1 MSQHL
6 EVEVKFSVSE
16 STEIPDLTGIHGVT
30 DISESQVHNLSAVYF
45 DTEDLRLTRAKITL
59 RRRTG
64 GTDAGWHIKF
74 PGTFGRREV
83 HAGLDEPGADEH
95 TPPPALLGH
104 VRALI
109 QGHPL
114 HPIAEVANERHV
126 FYLKNAQ
133 GDIVAEFCDDHV
145 STVCHLPGG
154 ARKQWREWEFELAE
168 HLGHEEAG
176 WQLLKSA
183 TDVLTSAGA
192 FISDSPSKLVSA
204 LGDAIR
210 YAPTPPEKAVLPD
223 DDPAHA
229 VLAAIEANVNKIIEF
244 DPKVRADEWDSV
256 HQMRVATRELRSHMQ
271 TFEGVLGGEDYLQVE
286 KELKLLAT
294 ILGRARDAEVIEER
308 LASLIATEVGDAID
322 EETTNNLLEDLSS
335 EYRREHTRVVA
346 ALDNERYAQLLQS
359 LEDLLVNPPL
369 VTVAEEETT
378 DETPVSG
385 PDSRPDSSP
394 DEVTGTPAED
404 AGDIEEVVEQLDHAG
419 EVAELEDTPGVVEAA
434 EATGITDTTDLEE
447 AATRDIR
454 DVSTAPDP
462 APAPAGQDSGS
473 GQKVDATAVLLKHLD
488 RTHSKV
494 VKLNKKALKEWED
507 HDIPTAQ
514 REENFHNVRKAIK
527 KLRYSAEAVGDAT
540 EVNTKKLYK
549 ACSKLQS
556 VLGDFQD
563 AVTSRDELLRRA
575 NNAHKKGMNTFAYGV
590 LYQHEQMLSRKYLEG
605 YRDAYQAVA
614 TAYDKLE
621 KTTKKI
627 TREKDTTE
635 EKAKQK
641 TKGKNT
647 GKNRRK

>member
-6 EVEVKFSVSE
+6 EVEAKFSVSE

-30 DISESQVHNLSAVYF
+30 DIDQSEVHNLSAVYF

-64 GTDAGWHIKF
+64 GNDAGWHIKF
-74 PGTFGRREV
+74 PGTFGRTEV
-83 HAGLDEPGADEH
+83 RAGLDEPGSDDT

-109 QGHPL
+109 QGRPL

-126 FYLKNAQ
+126 FYLKNEQ

-168 HLGHEEAG
+168 QLGEEEGG
-176 WQLLKSA
+176 WQLLTSA
-183 TDVLTSAGA
+183 TDVLTGAGA
-192 FISDSPSKLVSA
+192 FVSDSPSKLVSA

-210 YAPTPPEKAVLPD
+210 YAPTPPEKATLPE

-229 VLAAIEANVNKIIEF
+229 VLAAIEANVNKIMEY

-271 TFEGVLGGEDYLQVE
+271 TFEGILGGEDYLQLE

-308 LASLIATEVGDAID
+308 LASLIDTEVGDAVD
-322 EETTNNLLEDLSS
+322 EETTKDLLEDLSS
-335 EYRREHTRVVA
+335 DYRREHTRVIA

-369 VTVAEEETT
+369 VTVSEEQE
-378 DETPVSG
+378 DEEAPAPGSDDTA
-385 PDSRPDSSP
+385 
-394 DEVTGTPAED
+394 GTPA
-404 AGDIEEVVEQLDHAG
+404 EEVVEQLDHA
-419 EVAELEDTPGVVEAA
+419 EEAAELEDTPDA
-434 EATGITDTTDLEE
+434 TDTTKLEE
-447 AATRDIR
+447 AATSEVEDAGE
-454 DVSTAPDP
+454 SPDS
-462 APAPAGQDSGS
+462 ADTDSGS
-473 GQKVDATAVLLKHLD
+473 GQKVDAAAVLLKHLD
-488 RTHSKV
+488 KTHSKV
-494 VKLNKKALKEWED
+494 VKLHKKAIKEWED
-507 HDIPTAQ
+507 HDIPTAE
-514 REENFHNVRKAIK
+514 REENFHNVRKTIK

-575 NNAHKKGMNTFAYGV
+575 HNAHKKGTNTFAYGV

-605 YRDAYQAVA
+605 YRDAYQGVA
-614 TAYDKLE
+614 AAYDKLE
-621 KTTKKI
+621 KTTKKLS
-627 TREKDTTE
+627 READKTE
-635 EKAKQK
+635 EKK
-641 TKGKNT
+641 T
-647 GKNRRK
+647 RKSRKK

>member
-6 EVEVKFSVSE
+6 EVEAKFSISE

-30 DISESQVHNLSAVYF
+30 GTDQSEVHNLSAVYF

-74 PGTFGRREV
+74 PGTFGRTEV
-83 HAGLDEPGADEH
+83 RAGLEEPGSDET

-109 QGHPL
+109 QGRPL
-114 HPIAEVANERHV
+114 HPIAKVSNERHV
-126 FYLKNAQ
+126 SYLKNEQ
-133 GDIVAEFCDDHV
+133 GDTVAEFCDDHV

-168 HLGHEEAG
+168 QLGEQEDG

-183 TDVLTSAGA
+183 TDVLTRAGA
-192 FISDSPSKLVSA
+192 FVSDSPSKLVSA

-210 YAPTPPEKAVLPD
+210 YAPSPPEKATLPE

-229 VLAAIEANVNKIIEF
+229 VLAAIEANVNKIMEY

-271 TFEGVLGGEDYLQVE
+271 TFEGILGGEGYLQLE

-308 LASLIATEVGDAID
+308 LASLIDTEVGDAID
-322 EETTNNLLEDLSS
+322 EETTKDLLDDLSS
-335 EYRREHTRVVA
+335 DYRREHARVIA

-369 VTVAEEETT
+369 VTVSEEQE
-378 DETPVSG
+378 D
-385 PDSRPDSSP
+385 
-394 DEVTGTPAED
+394 DEVPAGSDVPDRSTGAPT
-404 AGDIEEVVEQLDHAG
+404 EVVEQLDHA
-419 EVAELEDTPGVVEAA
+419 EEAA
-434 EATGITDTTDLEE
+434 ELKDTAGVVDATGTPDATDLEE
-447 AATRDIR
+447 AATRDVG
-454 DVSTAPDP
+454 DAADTPHSEETEPTA
-462 APAPAGQDSGS
+462 GH
-473 GQKVDATAVLLKHLD
+473 KVDAAAVLLKHLD
-488 RTHSKV
+488 KTHSKV
-494 VKLNKKALKEWED
+494 VKLHKKALKEWED
-507 HDIPTAQ
+507 HDIPPAEQ
-514 REENFHNVRKAIK
+514 EENFHNVRKAIK

-540 EVNTKKLYK
+540 AVNTKKLYK

-575 NNAHKKGMNTFAYGV
+575 HAAHKKGKNTFAYGV

-605 YRDAYQAVA
+605 YREAYQGVA
-614 TAYDKLE
+614 AAYDKLE
-621 KTTKKI
+621 KTTKKL
-627 TREKDTTE
+627 TREA
-635 EKAKQK
+635 EKKEGKK
-641 TKGKNT
+641 TR
-647 GKNRRK
+647 KNRRN

>member
-6 EVEVKFSVSE
+6 EVEAKFSVSE

-30 DISESQVHNLSAVYF
+30 DIDQSEVHNLSAVYF

-64 GTDAGWHIKF
+64 GNDAGWHIKF
-74 PGTFGRREV
+74 PGTFGRTEV
-83 HAGLDEPGADEH
+83 RAGLDEPGSDDT

-109 QGHPL
+109 QGRPL

-126 FYLKNAQ
+126 SYLKNEQ

-168 HLGHEEAG
+168 QLGEEEGG
-176 WQLLKSA
+176 WQLLTSA
-183 TDVLTSAGA
+183 TDVLTGAGA
-192 FISDSPSKLVSA
+192 FVSDSPSKLVSA

-210 YAPTPPEKAVLPD
+210 YAPTPPEKATLPE

-229 VLAAIEANVNKIIEF
+229 VLAAIEANVNKIMEY

-271 TFEGVLGGEDYLQVE
+271 TFEGILGGEDYLQLE

-308 LASLIATEVGDAID
+308 LASLIDTEVGDAVD
-322 EETTNNLLEDLSS
+322 EETTKDLLEDLSS
-335 EYRREHTRVVA
+335 DYRREHTRVIA

-369 VTVAEEETT
+369 VTVSEEQE
-378 DETPVSG
+378 DEEAPAPGSDDTA
-385 PDSRPDSSP
+385 
-394 DEVTGTPAED
+394 GTPA
-404 AGDIEEVVEQLDHAG
+404 EEVVEQLDHA
-419 EVAELEDTPGVVEAA
+419 EEAAELEDTPDA
-434 EATGITDTTDLEE
+434 TDTTKLEE
-447 AATRDIR
+447 AATSEVEDAGE
-454 DVSTAPDP
+454 SPDS
-462 APAPAGQDSGS
+462 ADTDSGS
-473 GQKVDATAVLLKHLD
+473 GQKVDAASVLLKHLD
-488 RTHSKV
+488 KTHSKV
-494 VKLNKKALKEWED
+494 VKLHKKAIKEWED
-507 HDIPTAQ
+507 HDIPTAE

-575 NNAHKKGMNTFAYGV
+575 HNAHKKGTNTFAYGV

-605 YRDAYQAVA
+605 YRDAYQGVA
-614 TAYDKLE
+614 AAYDKLE
-621 KTTKKI
+621 KTTKKLS
-627 TREKDTTE
+627 READKTE
-635 EKAKQK
+635 EKK
-641 TKGKNT
+641 T
-647 GKNRRK
+647 RKSRKK